1 LSVEDILGLVVGV
14 LLVGYLVAALINPER
29 F

>member
-1 LSVEDILGLVVGV
+1 LSIENILGLVVGV
-14 LLVGYLVAALINPER
+14 LLTGYLVAALINPER